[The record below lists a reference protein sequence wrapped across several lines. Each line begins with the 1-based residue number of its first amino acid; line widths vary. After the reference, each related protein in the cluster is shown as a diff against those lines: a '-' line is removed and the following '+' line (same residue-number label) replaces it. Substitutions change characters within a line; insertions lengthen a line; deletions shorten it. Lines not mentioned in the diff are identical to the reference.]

1 MRVNKFLNPWVS
13 EFKAGLFVWMCPMGL
28 GLTKAKKGARN
39 VEVCLLVKHTHTDT
53 HTHTHT
59 HINIKDFLY
68 YCSPLTILEFL
79 NFLWGKRE
87 FWNHKVFWKKWILQ
101 NILSFPFPFSPPATP
116 QTMSSVQFLT
126 QTTINGDT
134 HSEGVFFESLLFV
147 ENKGVG
153 EEQEPNVFTCGAWS
167 LPEPV
172 AIFKR
177 NLSCASVLGLQ
188 LVLVSLFACS
198 SGLF

>member
-1 MRVNKFLNPWVS
+1 
-13 EFKAGLFVWMCPMGL
+13 MGL

-87 FWNHKVFWKKWILQ
+87 F
-101 NILSFPFPFSPPATP
+101 
-116 QTMSSVQFLT
+116 
-126 QTTINGDT
+126 
-134 HSEGVFFESLLFV
+134 
-147 ENKGVG
+147 
-153 EEQEPNVFTCGAWS
+153 
-167 LPEPV
+167 
-172 AIFKR
+172 
-177 NLSCASVLGLQ
+177 
-188 LVLVSLFACS
+188 
-198 SGLF
+198 